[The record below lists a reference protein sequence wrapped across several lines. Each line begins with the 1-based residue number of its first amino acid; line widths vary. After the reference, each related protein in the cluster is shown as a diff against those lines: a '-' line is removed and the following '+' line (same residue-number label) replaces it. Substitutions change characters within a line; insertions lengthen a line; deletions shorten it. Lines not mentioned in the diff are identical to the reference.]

1 MRSDQFNCTKKTN
14 KDANKKKNHY
24 PVWHPYTQM
33 SEWNRQAM
41 KVITRG
47 NGFYLVDEKGTRY
60 LDGIA
65 SMWCNVWGHGRS
77 EIINAMI
84 KQLHDLQHSTL
95 FGLSSRPSIELAEK
109 LLKIAK
115 GMSYAF
121 YSDNGST
128 AIEVAMKMAVQYW
141 RNRGNYKKVRFI
153 SMKNGYHGDTV
164 GAMSIGY
171 VSKYFGAYRPII
183 NPAIRIKPP
192 PSICLRSKYECNSK
206 SCSNNSDNS
215 STVEQYYIGKVEETL
230 SKHASHCCAL
240 VMESGAQIAG
250 GVTIYPNEY
259 QMKVADLCKKFDVLF
274 ILDEIATGF
283 GRLGNM
289 VEYLAQGAI
298 PDIVCFGKSLTAGY
312 SPLAV
317 TLTTKEIFNK
327 FLGGYS
333 ENKQLYHGH
342 TYTGHTLG
350 CSVALA
356 NIDLYKKYDLIDKI
370 RSNGRYLQKKLK
382 EIQALYYITKQARS
396 KGLLGAIDLV
406 HSNGKY
412 NGRPIEILKNQRRVS
427 SFVLQES
434 LKSGVF
440 LRSLGNTILVI
451 PPLAINRTEFKF
463 LLEVI
468 NELIGKIQSLS

>member
-1 MRSDQFNCTKKTN
+1 LIVTKRTN
-14 KDANKKKNHY
+14 KGVDSKKNKNKKKHY

-33 SEWNRQAM
+33 SEWNRQPA
-41 KVITRG
+41 KVITKG
-47 NGFYLVDEKGTRY
+47 DGFYLVDEKGSKY
-60 LDGIA
+60 LDGTA

-84 KQLHDLQHSTL
+84 KQLHNIQHSTL

-115 GMSYAF
+115 GMSYVF

-128 AIEVAMKMAVQYW
+128 AIEVAMKMAIQYW
-141 RNRGNYKKVRFI
+141 RNRGNYKKFRFI
-153 SMKNGYHGDTV
+153 SMKNGYHGDTI

-171 VSKYFGAYRPII
+171 VPKYFDAYRPII
-183 NPAIRIKPP
+183 NPAIRIQTP
-192 PSICLRSKYECNSK
+192 PSICLRGNYDCNSK
-206 SCSNNSDNS
+206 RSSNICDN
-215 STVEQYYIGKVEETL
+215 STVEQYYIDKVEEVL
-230 SKHASHCCAL
+230 SKHARNCCAL

-250 GVTIYPNEY
+250 GVTIYPKEY
-259 QMKVADLCKKFDVLF
+259 QKRVAHLCKKFDVLF
-274 ILDEIATGF
+274 ILDEVATGF

-289 VEYLAQGAI
+289 VEYLAQGAL

-317 TLTTKEIFNK
+317 TLTTEEIFNR
-327 FLGGYS
+327 FLGEYS

-356 NIDLYKKYDLIDKI
+356 NIEMYKKYNLIEKV
-370 RSNGRYLQKKLK
+370 RSNGKYLQKKLN
-382 EIQALYYITKQARS
+382 EIQASYSITKQARS

-406 HSNGKY
+406 HSRYKHNA
-412 NGRPIEILKNQRRVS
+412 RPIEILKNQHRVN

-451 PPLAINRTEFKF
+451 PPLAINRVEFKF
-463 LLEVI
+463 LLDVI
-468 NELIGKIQSLS
+468 YELIGKIQALS

>member
-1 MRSDQFNCTKKTN
+1 MR
-14 KDANKKKNHY
+14 KKKHY

-33 SEWNRQAM
+33 DEWNRHPV
-41 KVITRG
+41 KVIIKG
-47 NGFYLVDEKGTRY
+47 NGFYLIDEKGSRY

-65 SMWCNVWGHGRS
+65 SMWCNVWGHGRR
-77 EIINAMI
+77 EIINAMM
-84 KQLHDLQHSTL
+84 KQLRNIQHSTL

-115 GMSYAF
+115 GMSYVF

-128 AIEVAMKMAVQYW
+128 AMEVAMKMAIQYW
-141 RNRGNYKKVRFI
+141 RNSGNYKKVRFI
-153 SMKNGYHGDTV
+153 SMKNGYHGDTI

-171 VSKYFGAYRPII
+171 VAKYFGAYRPII
-183 NPAIRIKPP
+183 NPAIRINPP
-192 PSICLRSKYECNSK
+192 PTTCLHSNYECNSK
-206 SCSNNSDNS
+206 GYSNNSYNA
-215 STVEQYYIGKVEETL
+215 TVEQYYIDKVEETL

-250 GVTIYPNEY
+250 GVNIYPEKY
-259 QMKVADLCKKFDVLF
+259 QMKVAELCKKFDVLF

-289 VEYLAQGAI
+289 VEYLAQGTV

-317 TLTTKEIFNK
+317 TLTTQEIFNK
-327 FLGGYS
+327 FLGDYS

-350 CSVALA
+350 CSVASA
-356 NIDLYKKYDLIDKI
+356 NIDLYKKYNLIDKV
-370 RSNGRYLQKKLK
+370 RSNGRYLQKKLE
-382 EIQALYYITKQARS
+382 EIQASYSITKQARS

-406 HSNGKY
+406 HSNNKH
-412 NGRPIEILKNQRRVS
+412 NARPIEILKNQRRIN
-427 SFVLQES
+427 SFILQES
-434 LKSGVF
+434 LKSGLF

-451 PPLAINRTEFKF
+451 PPLAINRAEFKF

-468 NELIGKIQSLS
+468 YELIDKIQSLS